1 MSTTD
6 ESRRTFLETLLFGA
20 GGLGLRA
27 LASGLPLAALARPR
41 HALAAEACSAA
52 DKAQARYLIVST
64 SSAGDPLNANVP
76 GTYDFPDIAHA
87 ADPRMART
95 EFKLGET
102 PVVAAQLWST
112 LPPWVLARTS
122 FFHHATLTNNH
133 PNLPKVLRLMGA
145 TNRQEMLPSIFAKH
159 IAPCL
164 GTVQAEPLS
173 AGAGDILSYEGRGLP
188 GVPPIALRDVLT
200 RPRGP
205 LADLQSMRDATVD
218 KMYAFAKQN
227 GTAAQRG
234 FIDRLALSRRQAR
247 SLSDD
252 LLQLLAGITS
262 SQSDGQILAA
272 VALIKM
278 NVAPVV
284 AIRIDFGRD
293 NHSDPDLMRAE
304 VPETEVGV
312 QRIGLLMETL
322 KQHGLEDRVTF
333 AAYNVF
339 GRTLKKLGLAGRDH
353 WGSHHCTVMIGPT
366 IRGGVVGG
374 LMPQASDYYA
384 TPIDAT
390 TGRAAPG
397 GGDIPF
403 GETLAA
409 MGKTL
414 GRAIGMPAPALD
426 EQIRGGKPVAAALT
440 V

>member
-1 MSTTD
+1 MKHR
-6 ESRRTFLETLLFGA
+6 RRTFLERTLFGS
-20 GGLGLRA
+20 GYLGLRA
-27 LASGLPLAALARPR
+27 LASGLPLAALQDPR
-41 HALAAEACSAA
+41 RALAAGPAACADPAA
-52 DKAQARYLIVST
+52 ARYLIVST

-95 EFKLGET
+95 EFLLGET
-102 PVVAAQLWST
+102 PVAAAQLWST

-159 IAPCL
+159 LAPCL

-173 AGAGDILSYEGRGLP
+173 TGAGDILTYEGRGLP
-188 GVPPIALRDVLT
+188 GVPPVALRDVLT
-200 RPRGP
+200 RPAGP
-205 LADLQSMRDATVD
+205 LSDLQGLRDATVD
-218 KMYAFAKQN
+218 KMYAFAKEH
-227 GTAAQRG
+227 GTAAQRT
-234 FIDRLALSRRQAR
+234 FIDRLALSRRQAG

-252 LLQLLAGITS
+252 LLNLLDGITS
-262 SQSDGQILAA
+262 SDSQGQILAA
-272 VALIKM
+272 VAMIKM
-278 NVAPVV
+278 NVAPVI

-293 NHSDPDLMRAE
+293 NHNDPDLMRAE

-312 QRIGLLMETL
+312 QRIGLLMQTL
-322 KQHGLEDRVTF
+322 QQHGLQDRVTF

-353 WGSHHCTVMIGPT
+353 WGSHHCTVMIGPS

-374 LMPQASDYYA
+374 LEPKAQDYYA
-384 TPIDAT
+384 TGIDAA
-390 TGRAAPG
+390 TGRPAPG

-403 GETLAA
+403 AETLAG

-414 GRAIGMPAPALD
+414 GRAVGVPAALLD
-426 EQIRGGKPVAAALT
+426 EQIRGGKVVTSALT
-440 V
+440 G